1 MTAPTTFDPRPALH
15 AAIDQTGRIITGLA
29 PADLDRAT
37 PCPDWTVRDL
47 AGHCS
52 AVLARISHLLPGGDP
67 AELPTTL
74 SLPDGELA
82 VRWAQERDRLFAVLT
97 DDELLGRIVIH
108 PAGRM
113 PAPAALGAYVN
124 ELAVHAWDLNRA
136 LGDPVVLDE
145 ELAGGALAAARDFL
159 PADLRGG
166 PVPFAPPVAV
176 ADDAPVADQLAGWMG
191 RDPAWSAAG
200 E

>member
-1 MTAPTTFDPRPALH
+1 MTAPAMLDPRPALL
-15 AAIDQTGRIITGLA
+15 AAIDQTGRILSGLD

-52 AVLARISHLLPGGDP
+52 AVLARIAHILQGGRPDD
-67 AELPTTL
+67 LPTTL
-74 SLPDGELA
+74 TLPDAELA
-82 VRWAQERDRLFAVLT
+82 ARWTQERDRLDAVLT
-97 DDELLGRIVIH
+97 DDDLLGRTVTH
-108 PAGRM
+108 PAGQM
-113 PAPAALGAYVN
+113 PAPAAIGAYVN
-124 ELAVHAWDLNRA
+124 ELAVHAWDLDRA
-136 LGDPVVLDE
+136 LGGRVTLDE
-145 ELAGGALAAARDFL
+145 GLAGGALAAARQFL

-176 ADDAPVADQLAGWMG
+176 PDGAPVADQLAGWMG
-191 RDPAWSAAG
+191 RDPAWSAVG